1 MHDNYNG
8 RINHIA
14 MSFDKKYL
22 FTVGNDGNIFSY
34 KWREQFE
41 APASAHPT
49 PIQLP
54 IEPVVDIDDPEMLS
68 LEDQK
73 QKNNA
78 DIRLRI
84 ANERKDG
91 VLHILSDYELQF
103 RDILRRNKELPSR
116 QQVEQHETELDNR
129 ITEIVQ
135 NNFNA
140 QMNIVKRKLAFDVEK
155 CKLLSKKV
163 AEYFIEPLDTFPIQL
178 LSIRLV
184 IYFWIFSIYLYCF
197 VSKIDLNLQNFR
209 QTTNISYQQTVGYI
223 FTFAKHCR
231 GNDQD

>member
-1 MHDNYNG
+1 MHDNTNG
-8 RINHIA
+8 RINHMA
-14 MSFDKKYL
+14 LSFDKKYL

-41 APASAHPT
+41 AQTSDQPT

-54 IEPVVDIDDPEMLS
+54 IDPVIDIDDPEMLS

-78 DIRLRI
+78 DLRLRI
-84 ANERKDG
+84 ANDRKDD
-91 VLHILSDYELQF
+91 VLRILSDYEFQF

-116 QQVEQHETELDNR
+116 QRVEQNETELDNR

-135 NNFNA
+135 NNFMD

-163 AEYFIEPLDTFPIQL
+163 NEYFIEPLDTFPIQL
-178 LSIRLV
+178 LSIR
-184 IYFWIFSIYLYCF
+184 
-197 VSKIDLNLQNFR
+197 
-209 QTTNISYQQTVGYI
+209 
-223 FTFAKHCR
+223 
-231 GNDQD
+231 

>member
-1 MHDNYNG
+1 MHDNNNG

-14 MSFDKKYL
+14 LSFDKKFL
-22 FTVGNDGNIFSY
+22 FTVGKDGNIFSY
-34 KWREQFE
+34 KWREQFDE
-41 APASAHPT
+41 APTSGQPT
-49 PIQLP
+49 PIQMP
-54 IEPVVDIDDPEMLS
+54 IDPAIDIDDPEMLS

-84 ANERKDG
+84 ANERKDE

-116 QQVEQHETELDNR
+116 QRIEQNETELDDR
-129 ITEIVQ
+129 ITQIIQ
-135 NNFNA
+135 KNFND

-163 AEYFIEPLDTFPIQL
+163 NEYFIEPLDTFPIQL
-178 LSIRLV
+178 LSIRWV
-184 IYFWIFSIYLYCF
+184 YLF
-197 VSKIDLNLQNFR
+197 FGI
-209 QTTNISYQQTVGYI
+209 
-223 FTFAKHCR
+223 
-231 GNDQD
+231 